1 MYKRRYNPSVMK
13 IYALIEP
20 RKNELYP
27 TEIDV
32 NLRGNKKRYV
42 NLFDDL
48 INICDKMI
56 DFENMVEAASGER

>member
-1 MYKRRYNPSVMK
+1 M
-13 IYALIEP
+13 
-20 RKNELYP
+20 
-27 TEIDV
+27 